1 MGFMPTAAFTIAAA
15 VGLFVYAAV
24 LRFLYIN
31 SDVKALSTAQYG
43 VSIVYAIVFSLWLG
57 AEAGFLA
64 AKMQPRYD
72 SISEDEQD
80 LVSDAEK
87 SSKNGEESDSM
98 LTKTAIPPET
108 SICGIKHSQ
117 LKALRF
123 AAEFVGIMGFLYLCD
138 RTSLVAKGPKYV
150 DKTSFWCVNG
160 AILLLALFSL
170 RGGGSSTTAA
180 ATGGTSDPIQSH
192 VKPLQRD
199 QSEEWKGWM
208 QIMFVL
214 YHYFAEAEIYNA
226 IRMYIAAY
234 VWMTGFGNFS
244 YYYIKKDF
252 TATRFAQM
260 MWRLNFFVIFVCL
273 AMNNEY
279 MLYYICP
286 MHTFFTFGVFF
297 PLYFCNHLNDSFKVL
312 YLKIFLTGCL
322 AALLYDVPNVFNTV
336 MAPLHSILDFHDP
349 LHPEN
354 SPSHEWFFRSGLDHF
369 VWVFGMLCAV
379 RTPRHTH
386 ARHAPLSL
394 RLLFSPSLSLHSPR
408 SAPSRG
414 STRS

>member
-31 SDVKALSTAQYG
+31 SDVKALTTAQYG
-43 VSIVYAIVFSLWLG
+43 VSIVYAIVFSLCSARRPVSSRQRCSTL
-57 AEAGFLA
+57 
-64 AKMQPRYD
+64 

-199 QSEEWKGWM
+199 QTEE
-208 QIMFVL
+208 
-214 YHYFAEAEIYNA
+214 
-226 IRMYIAAY
+226 
-234 VWMTGFGNFS
+234 
-244 YYYIKKDF
+244 
-252 TATRFAQM
+252 
-260 MWRLNFFVIFVCL
+260 
-273 AMNNEY
+273 
-279 MLYYICP
+279 
-286 MHTFFTFGVFF
+286 
-297 PLYFCNHLNDSFKVL
+297 
-312 YLKIFLTGCL
+312 
-322 AALLYDVPNVFNTV
+322 
-336 MAPLHSILDFHDP
+336 
-349 LHPEN
+349 
-354 SPSHEWFFRSGLDHF
+354 
-369 VWVFGMLCAV
+369 
-379 RTPRHTH
+379 
-386 ARHAPLSL
+386 
-394 RLLFSPSLSLHSPR
+394 
-408 SAPSRG
+408 
-414 STRS
+414 